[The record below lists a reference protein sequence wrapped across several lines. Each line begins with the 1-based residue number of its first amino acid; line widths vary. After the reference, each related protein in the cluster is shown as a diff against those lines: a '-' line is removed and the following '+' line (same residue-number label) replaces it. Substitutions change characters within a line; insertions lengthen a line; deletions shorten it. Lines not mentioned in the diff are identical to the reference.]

1 MPGAGVPRCYT
12 GAGGVVRPQ
21 SLLCDCQR
29 TDPFVTA
36 STAVATSPRR
46 RPYRP
51 TREVVTGLCPV
62 PTDPPAPPCK
72 FLGSPG
78 GCQEGP
84 TPGGLP
90 PLPATGSTP
99 GRQLRPRCRVS
110 VPLPAEGVPSARHRT
125 GGRHCLYRLESV
137 TAPSLHRLPGT
148 IPRGFA
154 TSRRVVVELS
164 SFRPLQCSPGLSTPA
179 TSSG

>member
-1 MPGAGVPRCYT
+1 MLHGCRRGSPPTIVVMRLSKNRSVCYGFNGRGDFTLVGGLIGRPGRW
-12 GAGGVVRPQ
+12 
-21 SLLCDCQR
+21 
-29 TDPFVTA
+29 
-36 STAVATSPRR
+36 SP
-46 RPYRP
+46 
-51 TREVVTGLCPV
+51 GLYPV
-62 PTDPPAPPCK
+62 PTQPQAPPCK

>member
-1 MPGAGVPRCYT
+1 VPRCYT

-29 TDPFVTA
+29 TDPFDTA

-62 PTDPPAPPCK
+62 PTQPPAPPCK

-90 PLPATGSTP
+90 PLPTTGLITQGGSS
-99 GRQLRPRCRVS
+99 GRTVGFPYRCRQRECLVQDTGPADDQ
-110 VPLPAEGVPSARHRT
+110 PLRARERT
-125 GGRHCLYRLESV
+125 S
-137 TAPSLHRLPGT
+137 TSLHRLPGT

-164 SFRPLQCSPGLSTPA
+164 SFRPLQCSPGLSAPA